1 MKSENATIAPENR
14 TVIDNIKEA
23 ELDPMP
29 DGLSQLSVAKSF
41 GRGKNRNLQEEE
53 EAEEEPEEIETQ
65 NMLDKNKF
73 S

>member
-41 GRGKNRNLQEEE
+41 GRGKNRNL
-53 EAEEEPEEIETQ
+53 
-65 NMLDKNKF
+65 
-73 S
+73 